1 MVKNRSEWRKRN
13 LKTELTYHREGEYLI
28 PDLMPPKSPRIG
40 VWGIRR
46 RDYLRKYH
54 DGIYTG
60 MLLTGKLN
68 AYLEE
73 IDRSANEMFDL
84 LVKQYVDREGVNEL
98 LKADNQMEWVRRMNN
113 IREQIE
119 EIVASELIFA

>member
-1 MVKNRSEWRKRN
+1 M
-13 LKTELTYHREGEYLI
+13 KTELTYHREGEYLI

-68 AYLEE
+68 THLEE

-119 EIVASELIFA
+119 EIVAPELIFA

>member
-1 MVKNRSEWRKRN
+1 M
-13 LKTELTYHREGEYLI
+13 KTELTYHREGEYLI

-68 AYLEE
+68 AHLEE
-73 IDRSANEMFDL
+73 IDRSANEMYDL